1 MIWTN
6 FRLGDCSANYITG
19 TFSCKYVGLEL
30 QRELSFYLIQH
41 YIPCILIVMLSWLS
55 FWIDIKSVP
64 ARISLGLL
72 TGQRHCFPKVLTM
85 TTKSSEVA
93 SKLPK
98 VSYVKAMD
106 IWMTTCLAF
115 VVGAFVEYAI
125 VNVLL
130 SLEERGRC
138 LKQSE
143 KPCSNRG
150 LKYAAESEDVKSEY
164 NWQAEPSRE
173 HSTAMRVEHGSKIGF
188 PLAFV
193 VFNIVYWA
201 SFFNDY

>member
-1 MIWTN
+1 
-6 FRLGDCSANYITG
+6 
-19 TFSCKYVGLEL
+19 
-30 QRELSFYLIQH
+30 IQH

-64 ARISLGLL
+64 ARISFGLL
-72 TGQRHCFPKVLTM
+72 TVLTM

-138 LKQSE
+138 LKVQGAAIQVAMQSE

-164 NWQAEPSRE
+164 NWQAEQSRE

-201 SFFNDY
+201 SFLNDF